1 MGSRYGYGKEMHQ
14 MGRFGFK
21 HIVCVGLI
29 HCFAAS
35 LLAGPFMGE
44 YEGSFHPDPKVTF
57 KAIGKVVQESETSY
71 RVVLF
76 TGPETPVTEGAYVE
90 VYGNAP
96 SDEVYIKGRCG
107 GYPLEGGIKDGNLWV
122 RSQYGQYWELKKI
135 ESKSPRAGVKP
146 PEGAVVLLP
155 FEAGKTANLSAWT
168 NGEWKALEN
177 GVMQCAPG
185 KGANRTRQQF
195 GDIKHLHIEFK
206 LPLEPLERGQ
216 GRANSGVYLSD
227 HYEVQVLDSFGLTHT
242 SGDCGGLYN
251 IARATVNACLPPETW
266 QTYDITFRAPR
277 FDEAGKVKELPR
289 ITVLHNG
296 VKIHDNIEIPLDNHR
311 AKGPL
316 QLQDHGHPIQFR
328 NVWVVE

>member
-1 MGSRYGYGKEMHQ
+1 
-14 MGRFGFK
+14 
-21 HIVCVGLI
+21 
-29 HCFAAS
+29 
-35 LLAGPFMGE
+35 MGE

-71 RVVLF
+71 RVVLY

-90 VYGNAP
+90 IYGAAQGN
-96 SDEVYIKGRCG
+96 EVQLTGRSG
-107 GYPLEGGIKDGNLWV
+107 GYGWGGQIKDGNL
-122 RSQYGQYWELKKI
+122 RAQSGYGQYWELKKI
-135 ESKSPRAGVKP
+135 ESRSPRAGVKP
-146 PEGAVVLLP
+146 PEGAVVVLP
-155 FEAGKTANLSAWT
+155 FETGKTADLSAWT
-168 NGEWKALEN
+168 NREWKALED

-185 KGANRTRQQF
+185 KGANRTKQQF

-206 LPLEPLERGQ
+206 LPLEPLNRGQ
-216 GRANSGVYLSD
+216 GRANSGVYLAD

-251 IARATVNACLPPETW
+251 IARATVNACLPPEVW

-277 FDEAGKVKELPR
+277 LDESGKAKELPR

-296 VKIHDNIEIPLDNHR
+296 VKIHDNIEIPMNNHR

-328 NVWVVE
+328 NIWIVE

>member
-1 MGSRYGYGKEMHQ
+1 
-14 MGRFGFK
+14 MGRFDLK
-21 HIVCVGLI
+21 HIVCLGLI
-29 HCFAAS
+29 HCFAAG
-35 LLAGPFMGE
+35 LLAAPFMGE

-96 SDEVYIKGRCG
+96 GDEVYIKGRCG

-185 KGANRTRQQF
+185 KGANRTKQQF

>member
-1 MGSRYGYGKEMHQ
+1 
-14 MGRFGFK
+14 MGRFGLK
-21 HIVCVGLI
+21 HIVCLGLI
-29 HCFAAS
+29 HCFAAG
-35 LLAGPFMGE
+35 LLAAPFMGE
-44 YEGSFHPDPKVTF
+44 YEGTFHPDPKVTF
-57 KAIGKVVQESETSY
+57 KAIGKVVQESENLY
-71 RVVLF
+71 RIVLY

-90 VYGNAP
+90 IYGVAQGP
-96 SDEVYIKGRCG
+96 EVQITGRSG
-107 GYPLEGGIKDGNLWV
+107 GYGWGGQIKDGVL
-122 RSQYGQYWELKKI
+122 RAGSGYGQYWELKKI

-146 PEGAVVLLP
+146 PEGAVVVLACDP
-155 FEAGKTANLSAWT
+155 QKTADLSGWT
-168 NGEWKALEN
+168 NAEWNALDG
-177 GVMQCAPG
+177 GVMQCASG
-185 KGANRTRQQF
+185 KGSNKTKREF

-206 LPLEPLERGQ
+206 LPLEPLNRGQ

-242 SGDCGGLYN
+242 SGDIGGLYN
-251 IARATVNACLPPETW
+251 IARATGNASLPPETW

-277 FDEAGKVKELPR
+277 FDDAGKVKELPR

-328 NVWVVE
+328 NVWIVE

>member
-1 MGSRYGYGKEMHQ
+1 MK
-14 MGRFGFK
+14 RFGLK
-21 HIVCVGLI
+21 HLVSLGLI
-29 HCFAAS
+29 HCFAAG
-35 LLAGPFMGE
+35 LLAAPFMGE
-44 YEGSFHPDPKVTF
+44 YEGTFHPDQKGTF
-57 KAIGKVVQESETSY
+57 KAIGKVVQEGDNLY
-71 RVVLF
+71 RIVLY

-90 VYGNAP
+90 IYGAAQGP
-96 SDEVYIKGRCG
+96 QVQLTGLSG
-107 GYPLEGGIKDGNLWV
+107 GYGWHGQIADGNL
-122 RSQYGQYWELKKI
+122 RAQSQYGQYWELKKI

-155 FEAGKTANLSAWT
+155 FEPGKTADLSDWT

-185 KGANRTRQQF
+185 KGANRTKQQF

-206 LPLEPLERGQ
+206 LPLEPLARGQ
-216 GRANSGVYLSD
+216 HRANSGVYLAD

-251 IARATVNACLPPETW
+251 IARARVNACLPPETW

-277 FDEAGKVKELPR
+277 LDASGEVKELPR

-296 VKIHDNIEIPLDNHR
+296 VVIHQDQEIPMNRHR

-328 NVWVVE
+328 NIWVLE

>member
-1 MGSRYGYGKEMHQ
+1 HQ
-14 MGRFGFK
+14 MRHVGLK
-21 HIVCVGLI
+21 HIGCLGLV
-29 HCFAAS
+29 HCFAAG
-35 LLAGPFMGE
+35 LLAAPFMGE

-71 RVVLF
+71 RVVLY

-90 VYGNAP
+90 IYGAAQGN
-96 SDEVYIKGRCG
+96 EVQLTGRSG
-107 GYPLEGGIKDGNLWV
+107 GYGWGGQIKDGNL
-122 RSQYGQYWELKKI
+122 RAQSGYGQYWELKKI
-135 ESKSPRAGVKP
+135 ESRSPRAGVKP
-146 PEGAVVLLP
+146 PEGAVVVLP
-155 FEAGKTANLSAWT
+155 FETGKTADLSAWT
-168 NGEWKALEN
+168 NREWKALED

-185 KGANRTRQQF
+185 KGANRTKQQF

-206 LPLEPLERGQ
+206 LPLEPLNRGQ
-216 GRANSGVYLSD
+216 GRANSGVYLAD

-251 IARATVNACLPPETW
+251 IARATVNACLPPEVW

-277 FDEAGKVKELPR
+277 LDESGKAKELPR

-296 VKIHDNIEIPLDNHR
+296 VKIHDNIEIPMNSHR

-328 NVWVVE
+328 NIWIVE